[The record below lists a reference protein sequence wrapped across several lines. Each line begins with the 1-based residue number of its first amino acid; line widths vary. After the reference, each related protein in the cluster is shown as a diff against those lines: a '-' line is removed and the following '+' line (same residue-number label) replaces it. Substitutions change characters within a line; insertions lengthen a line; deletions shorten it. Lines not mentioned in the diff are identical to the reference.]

1 MKSHGILS
9 RIISFSLLLGV
20 IESNTGCK
28 KTIAPE
34 APLDNTEAA
43 TTPAATTEATLTWY
57 LVRVSNPSADQT
69 DAYNRITAAM
79 NAAVT
84 MYNQQTTY
92 CSGNLRVEYNTGVP
106 TADGNVNG
114 TIRFGANRS
123 YMTQRTAMHEI
134 AHTQGVGTTARW
146 TQLVVNG
153 KYTGAYGLAMLRS
166 MVGES
171 PTSTLSADGHSFWPY
186 GLNYESE
193 WSTVN
198 GQRNARLVGAMQR
211 DGI

>member
-1 MKSHGILS
+1 MNRFALPI
-9 RIISFSLLLGV
+9 RITSILLLF
-20 IESNTGCK
+20 IAIASNTGCNK
-28 KTIAPE
+28 AVTSPDPATE
-34 APLDNTEAA
+34 NTVT
-43 TTPAATTEATLTWY
+43 TTPTPATEATITWY
-57 LVRVSNPSADQT
+57 LVRAANPTADQL

-123 YMTQRTAMHEI
+123 YMNQRTAMHEI
-134 AHTQGVGTTARW
+134 AHTQGIGTTSRW
-146 TQLVVNG
+146 NQLVVNG
-153 KYTGAYGLAMLRS
+153 KYTGAYALAMLRS

-171 PTSTLSADGHSFWPY
+171 PASTLSADGHSFWPY
-186 GLNYESE
+186 GLNYNNE

-198 GQRNARLVGAMQR
+198 GQRNARIVGAMQR
-211 DGI
+211 DGV

>member
-1 MKSHGILS
+1 MKSTLLAVC
-9 RIISFSLLLGV
+9 IIAVCTVS
-20 IESNTGCK
+20 CK
-28 KTIAPE
+28 KDITPIE
-34 APLDNTEAA
+34 
-43 TTPAATTEATLTWY
+43 TTTDGSVSANALGTLTWY
-57 LVRVSNPSADQT
+57 LVRASNPSSDQQ
-69 DAYNRITAAM
+69 DAYNRITSAM

-92 CSGNLRVEYNTGVP
+92 CTGNLRVEYNPSVP
-106 TADGNVNG
+106 TADGNSNG
-114 TIRFGANRS
+114 TIRFGANRG
-123 YMTQRTAMHEI
+123 YMTQRCAMHEI

-153 KYTGAYGLAMLRS
+153 KYTGRYALEMLRS

-171 PTSTLSADGHSFWPY
+171 PGSTLSADGHSFWPY

-198 GQRNARLVGAMQR
+198 GQRNARIVGAMQR
-211 DGI
+211 DGV

>member
-1 MKSHGILS
+1 MKSHVFLK
-9 RIISFSLLLGV
+9 RIITITMLFAV
-20 IESNTGCK
+20 IAGNTGCK
-28 KTIAPE
+28 KTVAPNE
-34 APLDNTEAA
+34 NTEAS
-43 TTPAATTEATLTWY
+43 TRTPTTEATITWY
-57 LVRVSNPSADQT
+57 LVRVSNPTADQT

-123 YMTQRTAMHEI
+123 YMNQRTAMHEI
-134 AHTQGVGTTARW
+134 AHTQGVGTTSRW
-146 TQLVVNG
+146 NQLVVNG

-166 MVGES
+166 FVGES
-171 PTSTLSADGHSFWPY
+171 PTATLSADGHSFWPY
-186 GLNYESE
+186 GLNYNNE
-193 WSTVN
+193 WTTVN
-198 GQRNARLVGAMQR
+198 GQRNARLVGAFQR
-211 DGI
+211 DGV

>member
-1 MKSHGILS
+1 
-9 RIISFSLLLGV
+9 
-20 IESNTGCK
+20 
-28 KTIAPE
+28 
-34 APLDNTEAA
+34 
-43 TTPAATTEATLTWY
+43 
-57 LVRVSNPSADQT
+57 
-69 DAYNRITAAM
+69 M

-123 YMTQRTAMHEI
+123 YMNQRTAMHEI

-146 TQLVVNG
+146 AQLVVNG
-153 KYTGAYGLAMLRS
+153 KYTGAYGLAMLRTF
-166 MVGES
+166 VGES
-171 PTSTLSADGHSFWPY
+171 PTATLSADGHSFWPY
-186 GLNYESE
+186 GLNYNSE

-198 GQRNARLVGAMQR
+198 GQRNARLVGAFQR
-211 DGI
+211 DGV

>member
-1 MKSHGILS
+1 MRSHAFLMHITC
-9 RIISFSLLLGV
+9 IALLLGT
-20 IESNTGCK
+20 IGSNTGCRK
-28 KTIAPE
+28 AVTPPDNSTESTEVTTAP
-34 APLDNTEAA
+34 P
-43 TTPAATTEATLTWY
+43 TTEATITWY
-57 LVRVSNPSADQT
+57 LVRASNPTADQT
-69 DAYNRITAAM
+69 DAYNRITSAM

-123 YMTQRTAMHEI
+123 YMNQRTAMHEI
-134 AHTQGVGTTARW
+134 MHTQGIGTTSRW
-146 TQLVVNG
+146 NQLVVNG
-153 KYTGAYGLAMLRS
+153 KYTGAYGLAMLRTF
-166 MVGES
+166 VGES
-171 PTSTLSADGHSFWPY
+171 PTATLSADGHSFWPY
-186 GLNYESE
+186 GLNYNSE

-211 DGI
+211 DGV

>member
-1 MKSHGILS
+1 MNVMLA
-9 RIISFSLLLGV
+9 RITCIALLLGALAGG
-20 IESNTGCK
+20 TGCK
-28 KTIAPE
+28 KTLTAPDAENDPSTRANPTPE
-34 APLDNTEAA
+34 ATI
-43 TTPAATTEATLTWY
+43 TWY
-57 LVRVSNPSADQT
+57 LVRVSNPSADQL
-69 DAYNRITAAM
+69 DAYDRITAAM
-79 NAAVT
+79 NAAVA

-92 CSGNLRVEYNTGVP
+92 CSGNLRVEYNTSVP

-123 YMTQRTAMHEI
+123 YMNQRTAMHEI

-166 MVGES
+166 FVGES
-171 PTSTLSADGHSFWPY
+171 PTATLNADGHSFWPY
-186 GLNYESE
+186 GLNYNSE

-198 GQRNARLVGAMQR
+198 GQRHARLVGAFQR
-211 DGI
+211 DGV